1 MDRLGGNHS
10 RLTLP
15 ADHMEYLFSL
25 LLATPYYFTVAAVN
39 ELGRRPFS
47 QRSLIT
53 TNSTSKSYTTV
64 RINVLYVTRF
74 AKTSHNDKFLEIRFL
89 HQ

>member
-1 MDRLGGNHS
+1 
-10 RLTLP
+10 
-15 ADHMEYLFSL
+15 MEYLFSL

-39 ELGRRPFS
+39 ELGRGPFS

-64 RINVLYVTRF
+64 RMNVLYVTRF
-74 AKTSHNDKFLEIRFL
+74 AKTQHGDKFLEIRFL